1 MEILFA
7 IIAFV
12 LFSVVSDAIEGQ
24 KKKRQEKEL
33 PHRDKIETKTKTK
46 YGTKD
51 KNKDEEIVIP
61 PIVGIPREEQQQGM
75 YTEPVFIEEPV
86 TFQPKYIAVA
96 REKASEQESNQKA
109 SSSAPKPLKQA
120 DIHSDVLL
128 SAVAYAQIL
137 QPPKAYQYLA
147 TRSCRGDWGNTK

>member
-1 MEILFA
+1 MEILLA
-7 IIAFV
+7 VIAFV
-12 LFSVVSDAIEGQ
+12 LFSVITDAIEGQ

-33 PHRDKIETKTKTK
+33 PRRDKIEIKTKTE
-46 YGTKD
+46 YGTKA
-51 KNKDEEIVIP
+51 KKKEKEIVIP
-61 PIVGIPREEQQQGM
+61 PIVGVPKENKQQGM
-75 YTEPVFIEEPV
+75 YTEPVFIEEPMAL
-86 TFQPKYIAVA
+86 QPKYIAVA
-96 REKASEQESNQKA
+96 REKASEQDSNQKA